1 MKDCRIRN
9 EMKQQLH
16 RIEPVE
22 ADCVIAIRKRA
33 RIGGLGLRASAPHF
47 LERKNYDVFR
57 NVLPPWVSRDREA
70 SVDPAR
76 FILAKQL
83 GRNAARATRRAFMH
97 R

>member
-47 LERKNYDVFR
+47 LERKNY
-57 NVLPPWVSRDREA
+57 
-70 SVDPAR
+70 AR
-76 FILAKQL
+76 VPQRFAPL
-83 GRNAARATRRAFMH
+83 GEQGPRGKRRSGALH
-97 R
+97 PC